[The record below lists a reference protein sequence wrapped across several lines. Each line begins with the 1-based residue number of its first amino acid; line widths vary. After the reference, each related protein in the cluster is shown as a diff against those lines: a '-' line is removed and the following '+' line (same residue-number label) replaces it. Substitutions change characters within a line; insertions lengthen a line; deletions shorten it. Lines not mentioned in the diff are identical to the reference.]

1 MSCNKDDKPMS
12 AVSLVKPADWHAD
25 RAKGIG
31 GSDAATIMGGDWL
44 ALWEE
49 KTGRREPDDLSN
61 VLPVQLGTF
70 TEPFNRA
77 WFAQQTGMAVDT
89 TRCDGIVH
97 PAYPFMR
104 ANIDGR
110 VGLAL
115 LECKHTNAFAKD
127 DEIVGRY
134 FWQCQHYM
142 AVCAA
147 PATYL
152 SVIFGNMRWDYFEVA
167 ADFDAITELM
177 EREAEFWWHVETD
190 TQPETQAASA
200 APVIAFDAMREA
212 DMTGDNEF
220 AASAA
225 DWLANK
231 TAAKTFEDATK
242 ALKAKVDDD
251 VKLAFGHGVKVS
263 RSKAGS
269 LTIRSM

>member
-1 MSCNKDDKPMS
+1 MS
-12 AVSLVKPADWHAD
+12 AMLALANTPEWHAD

-31 GSDAATIMGGDWL
+31 GSDAAKIMAGDWL
-44 ALWEE
+44 PLWEE
-49 KTGRREPDDLSN
+49 KTGRRASDDLSD
-61 VLPVQLGTF
+61 VMPVQLGKF
-70 TEPFNRA
+70 TEPFNVA
-77 WFAQQTGMAVDT
+77 WFAKQTGMAVDT
-89 TRCDGIVH
+89 ANCEGIVH
-97 PAYPFMR
+97 PAHPFMR

-142 AVCAA
+142 AVCSA
-147 PATYL
+147 PAVYL
-152 SVIFGNMRWDYFEVA
+152 SVIFGNMRWAYFEIA
-167 ADFDAITELM
+167 ADFDAITDLM
-177 EREAEFWWHVETD
+177 EREAAFWHHVKTD
-190 TQPETQAASA
+190 TPPETQQASA
-200 APVIAFDAMREA
+200 APAIAFDEMREA

-231 TAAKTFEDATK
+231 AAAKTFEDATK
-242 ALKAKVDDD
+242 ALKAKVEND